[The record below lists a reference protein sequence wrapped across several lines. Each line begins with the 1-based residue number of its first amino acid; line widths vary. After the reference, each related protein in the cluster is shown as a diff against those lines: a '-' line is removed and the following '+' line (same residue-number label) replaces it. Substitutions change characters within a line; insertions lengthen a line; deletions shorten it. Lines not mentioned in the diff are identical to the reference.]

1 MRVMP
6 MLYSLTE
13 RPAKQINAPW
23 FPAHSL
29 VLRLSVSAHSLVP
42 CYGSVMQQKLL
53 LKGNMP
59 GPFEPE
65 QHRLRAEVGQC
76 GSVRVDFC
84 VALFACL
91 LTFGASRLSNDAR
104 ALIASGNAHLLGLAR
119 NKIDGVLQ
127 ASFAMLIA
135 GVGGKLASPCGSA
148 AAVEGTGQG
157 GAAATTLVAAECPQC
172 AHLSLLTWACVGL
185 GLVWLNHVTNLRSL
199 LVVGEINSVGGGDTF
214 GVYGG
219 DGGAGSSG
227 ATPAA
232 PPPVTSVVVVAA
244 PGTEEGRGLLQQAA
258 VNSKYDDAVLRRGT
272 PPEL

>member
-1 MRVMP
+1 
-6 MLYSLTE
+6 
-13 RPAKQINAPW
+13 
-23 FPAHSL
+23 
-29 VLRLSVSAHSLVP
+29 
-42 CYGSVMQQKLL
+42 
-53 LKGNMP
+53 MP

-65 QHRLRAEVGQC
+65 QHRLHDEVGQC

-104 ALIASGNAHLLGLAR
+104 ALISTGNSHLLGLAR
-119 NKIDGVLQ
+119 GKIDGVLQ

-135 GVGGKLASPCGSA
+135 GVGGKLASPCGGGDG
-148 AAVEGTGQG
+148 AAVGGTGQG
-157 GAAATTLVAAECPQC
+157 GAAATTVAAECPQC
-172 AHLSLLTWACVGL
+172 AHLSLLTWACIGL

-199 LVVGEINSVGGGDTF
+199 LVVSEINGVGGGGDPF

-219 DGGAGSSG
+219 DGGAGDSGG

-232 PPPVTSVVVVAA
+232 QPPVTSPPVTSVVVAA
-244 PGTEEGRGLLQQAA
+244 PGTEEGQGLLQQAA
-258 VNSKYDDAVLRRGT
+258 VNSKYGDAVLRRGT